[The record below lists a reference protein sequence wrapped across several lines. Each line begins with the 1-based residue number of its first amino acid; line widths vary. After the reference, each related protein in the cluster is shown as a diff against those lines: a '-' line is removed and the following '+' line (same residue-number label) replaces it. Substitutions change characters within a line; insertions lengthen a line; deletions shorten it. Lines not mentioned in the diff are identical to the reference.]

1 MKQKLAILCA
11 LFACHNFAAGE
22 CNVIPHDNRAYVEI
36 MERMGKIDEKAPSR
50 VEFCGDYGL
59 YWKVFWDAFEMP
71 DGWAKRAA
79 GSCSGQREGETVQ
92 LYSCNR
98 SIFLA
103 SDWFEGELRL
113 AHDLNIELVMQLIE
127 VSRQSIG
134 AQDRIT
140 AIEYTSVRDGGAWSE
155 TSYGYQVRTSDHPHH
170 QRGEVLH
177 LVRSC
182 GPAPCAWTVADSSRT
197 WAY

>member
-1 MKQKLAILCA
+1 MKQKLVIFFA
-11 LFACHNFAAGE
+11 LFACHSYAAGE
-22 CNVIPHDNRAYVEI
+22 CKVISQGNPAHLEI

-59 YWKVFWDAFEMP
+59 YWKVFWEAFEMP

-92 LYSCNR
+92 LYSCNQ
-98 SIFLA
+98 SIFLT
-103 SDWFEGELRL
+103 SDWFEGEIRL
-113 AHDLNIELVMQLIE
+113 AHDLDIEIVMQLIE
-127 VSRQSIG
+127 ISRQSIG

-140 AIEYTSVRDGGAWSE
+140 AIEYTSVRNGGAWSE
-155 TSYGYQVRTSDHPHH
+155 TGYGYQVRTSDHPHH

-182 GPAPCAWTVADSSRT
+182 GPAACAWTVAGSSGT
-197 WAY
+197 WAR